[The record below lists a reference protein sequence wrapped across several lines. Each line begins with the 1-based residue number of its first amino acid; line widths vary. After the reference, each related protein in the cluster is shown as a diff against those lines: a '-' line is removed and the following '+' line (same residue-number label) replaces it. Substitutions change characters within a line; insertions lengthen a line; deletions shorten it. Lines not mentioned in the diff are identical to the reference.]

1 MGLVVAITVG
11 LVAWVTLWAIGA
23 KAFDAFLLTGAIVV
37 LAAAAA
43 ALPGTDPISML
54 LEMVPL
60 LALFELSILIAR
72 AFGRPGEAGGM
83 ARPSTQEQ

>member
-37 LAAAAA
+37 LAATAQILRRL
-43 ALPGTDPISML
+43 LPGDSD
-54 LEMVPL
+54 
-60 LALFELSILIAR
+60 
-72 AFGRPGEAGGM
+72 
-83 ARPSTQEQ
+83 